1 MRKEKGDFFIFFVER
16 QKVALATQ
24 VSTHRLF
31 PSVISTSPHHRRTD
45 EYEVRII
52 TNYSA
57 SNQSP
62 LALISSIRRSTAWS
76 SGIFFSMQ
84 V

>member
-1 MRKEKGDFFIFFVER
+1 MRKEKGDFFIFLLKGR
-16 QKVALATQ
+16 KLH
-24 VSTHRLF
+24 SLRRYRL
-31 PSVISTSPHHRRTD
+31 TDSPHHRRTD

-62 LALISSIRRSTAWS
+62 LALISSINLSTASS